1 MLQYMVKRILMV
13 LPIIIGVTVIVFALM
28 HVTGDP
34 IALMFG
40 SGVSS
45 EMVAQRR
52 TELGLDR
59 PLPQQYLS
67 WLLGVLRGDMGRSIR
82 TGDSVANMIKTRIG
96 ATLELTIIAL
106 FITIAVSIPTGII
119 SAVKK
124 YTVFDHLSRFFAMF
138 WVSMPMFWLGLILIL
153 IFGVFFQWLPV
164 SGRHGPIWTSAGFLS
179 FIMPSLTLG
188 LPPAALFMRLIRSS
202 MIDVFNE
209 DYIRT
214 AKSKG
219 LSENVVIYKHALR
232 NAILPVVTLLGMR
245 IPWLFGGSVITETVF
260 SWPGMGRLLVDAI
273 LKRDYPIVQ
282 GIVFI
287 IAILVILF
295 NLGVDI
301 LYAYI
306 DPRIRY
312 D

>member
-1 MLQYMVKRILMV
+1 MVI
-13 LPIIIGVTVIVFALM
+13 PIIIGVTIIVFALM

-40 SGVSS
+40 PGVSS

-52 TELGLDR
+52 AELGLDR
-59 PLPQQYLS
+59 PLIQQYFS
-67 WLLGVLRGDMGRSIR
+67 WLGNAVTGDLGRSIR
-82 TGDSVANMIKTRIG
+82 TGDSVASMIQDRIG
-96 ATLELTIIAL
+96 ATLELTVIAL
-106 FITIAVSIPTGII
+106 LITLLVSVPAGIV

-124 YTVFDHLSRFFAMF
+124 YTIFDHLSRIFAML

-153 IFGVFFQWLPV
+153 FFGVFWQVLPV
-164 SGRHGPIWTSAGFLS
+164 SGRHGPLWTGAGFLS

-214 AKSKG
+214 ARSKG
-219 LSENVVIYKHALR
+219 LGENIIVYKHALR

-260 SWPGMGRLLVDAI
+260 SWPGMGRLLVDSI

-282 GIVFI
+282 GIVLI
-287 IAILVILF
+287 IAILVIFF
-295 NLGVDI
+295 NLVVDL
-301 LYAYI
+301 LYGYI

>member
-1 MLQYMVKRILMV
+1 MLQYIIKRFLMV
-13 LPIIIGVTVIVFALM
+13 IPIIIGVTIIVFALM

-40 SGVSS
+40 PGVSS

-52 TELGLDR
+52 AELGLDR
-59 PLPQQYLS
+59 PLIQQYFS
-67 WLLGVLRGDMGRSIR
+67 WLGNAVTGDLGRSIR
-82 TGDSVANMIKTRIG
+82 TGDSVASMIQDRIG
-96 ATLELTIIAL
+96 ATLELTVIAL
-106 FITIAVSIPTGII
+106 LITLLVSVPAGIV

-124 YTVFDHLSRFFAMF
+124 YTIFDHLSRIFAML

-153 IFGVFFQWLPV
+153 FFGVFWQVLPV
-164 SGRHGPIWTSAGFLS
+164 SGRHGPLWTGAGFLS

-214 AKSKG
+214 ARSKG
-219 LSENVVIYKHALR
+219 LGENIIVYKHALR

-260 SWPGMGRLLVDAI
+260 SWPGMGRLLVDSI

-282 GIVFI
+282 GIVLI
-287 IAILVILF
+287 IAILVIFF
-295 NLGVDI
+295 NLVVDL
-301 LYAYI
+301 LYGYI